1 MANTRFLPA
10 ARRRG
15 GKKKGKR
22 KKKCRRERERER
34 ERERAKREEREEKR
48 RKIIKSGEERRT
60 ELAPTSDIRKKNE
73 HLRAEKLIEKR
84 IFFFLSFTL
93 T

>member
-1 MANTRFLPA
+1 MQ
-10 ARRRG
+10 
-15 GKKKGKR
+15 K
-22 KKKCRRERERER
+22 RERERER
-34 ERERAKREEREEKR
+34 ERERREKREKR

>member
-22 KKKCRRERERER
+22 KKKCGRERERER
-34 ERERAKREEREEKR
+34 ERERREKREKR

>member
-1 MANTRFLPA
+1 MQKTLL
-10 ARRRG
+10 
-15 GKKKGKR
+15 
-22 KKKCRRERERER
+22 RRERERER
-34 ERERAKREEREEKR
+34 EREERREKREKR

>member
-1 MANTRFLPA
+1 MQ
-10 ARRRG
+10 
-15 GKKKGKR
+15 K
-22 KKKCRRERERER
+22 RERERER
-34 ERERAKREEREEKR
+34 ERERREKREKR
-48 RKIIKSGEERRT
+48 KKIIKSGEERRT